1 MCPLD
6 YLFLSTIRQVK
17 KPRME
22 TRWDVLEKQM
32 RKVAE
37 VCEEI
42 MRDALERDDVARAI
56 EQDGA
61 VDIEMGRLGFASNS
75 ESYVLAMVNV
85 KVLHSIPKV
94 TNGAPGVIPLDPDI
108 SKQ

>member
-1 MCPLD
+1 
-6 YLFLSTIRQVK
+6 
-17 KPRME
+17 ME

-32 RKVAE
+32 RAVAN

-42 MRDALERDDVARAI
+42 MRDALERDDVVRVI
-56 EQDGA
+56 EQDGT
-61 VDIEMGRLGFASNS
+61 VDIEMGRLGFASHS

-94 TNGAPGVIPLDPDI
+94 TNGAPSVIPLDPDT
-108 SKQ
+108 